1 MDTIIPQKRCY
12 KCPEGQ
18 QWHDATPENFGP
30 DKRTT
35 DKLRNCCRSCRHTE
49 YEESLK
55 RNPDLNKDKYQH
67 LLQSP
72 DSLIK
77 HKIRQSVNRK
87 RYYAEARE
95 KGLCPNCGALCAI
108 DKVFCNSCQSKMN
121 ELNVLGRIKLREQVL
136 EAYGGV
142 CKCCGEST
150 PEFLAID
157 HIFNDGKEQRKTISS
172 GFATY
177 IWLKKQGF
185 PQDRFQLL
193 CHNCN
198 WGKRLYG
205 VCPHQRKPLTDH
217 LP

>member
-87 RYYAEARE
+87 RYYAEASPLLSFLLLTISLMMEKSRE
-95 KGLCPNCGALCAI
+95 K
-108 DKVFCNSCQSKMN
+108 QS
-121 ELNVLGRIKLREQVL
+121 LVDLLH
-136 EAYGGV
+136 
-142 CKCCGEST
+142 T
-150 PEFLAID
+150 
-157 HIFNDGKEQRKTISS
+157 S
-172 GFATY
+172 G
-177 IWLKKQGF
+177 
-185 PQDRFQLL
+185 
-193 CHNCN
+193 
-198 WGKRLYG
+198 
-205 VCPHQRKPLTDH
+205 
-217 LP
+217 